1 MRYFRLL
8 LVLVAWLV
16 IPISGHALS
25 PAALAP
31 DTRCL
36 ALRPHLE
43 VLEDPSGRLSIDDVL
58 RPGVAR
64 RFAPVAGDSDLNFGY
79 SASTYWLRLRLVADA
94 GAARDWLLELA
105 YPSLD
110 FVDFHSV
117 HEGRW
122 VHLRGGDL
130 MPHGEWP
137 FAHRNLVFPVVVAPG
152 GEQTVYLQ
160 VRSGGSLTLPA
171 TLWAPQALHEND
183 QKVYGVLALY
193 FGMLLALGIYNLLL
207 YFSLRERIYLV
218 YVACVG
224 SMALAQLSMLGLG
237 NQYLWPNA
245 PGWGNVA
252 LPVGFCLTG
261 FFGAIFTR
269 QFLQTAQTAPG
280 LDRLIRILQLCFVIA
295 GLIPVI
301 YAYRPGGVAT
311 ALVGTAFSC
320 VAVVGGLLAFQR
332 RQPAARI
339 FLAAWTLLLLGVA
352 MLSLR
357 TLNWLPTNPLTSYGM
372 QIGSALEMLLFSFAL
387 ASRIHILRRDKDLAQ
402 AEALAA
408 ERLAR
413 EALEVSEKALEQRIA
428 QRTAELAESTDRSA
442 KLAALLRLMCD
453 NVPDMI
459 WAKDLE
465 GRYLFANQAMCRDLL
480 CAADT
485 AEPVGRSDLFF
496 ALRERA
502 AHPDDPHWHT
512 FGELCGDSDAV
523 TLARGRS
530 STFEECGNIRGRLLV
545 LDVRKAPFVNED
557 GEIIGTVGSGRDVT
571 ERKQLDAELALHR
584 RHLEDL
590 VVERTAA
597 LSIAKEVAES
607 ASRAKSAFLANM
619 SHELRTPM
627 NGIMG
632 MTDLA
637 LRRATDPKQVQ
648 QLQMARQASRHL
660 LTVINDILD
669 ISKIEAERLT
679 LERVDF
685 TLAEVLDSLTA
696 LIAPTA
702 AAKGLSVEVD
712 IAAALAG
719 RRLNGDP
726 VRLGQILLNLVSNAV
741 KFTHRGGVTVR
752 VLTPEGEGGSPLV
765 RFEVRDT
772 GIGIP
777 AEDQKRLFLAFEQSD
792 NSTTRKYGGTGLG
805 LTISKRLTQLMGGS
819 IGVDSVPG
827 AGSVFW
833 FAVPLAAADP
843 EPVRNAA
850 EAPDAAESHLR
861 QTCGGARVLLVEDEP
876 INREL
881 SRELLKVAG
890 LNVDLA
896 EDGARA
902 VELARLTDYD
912 LILMDLQMPKLNGFE
927 AARAIRALPGRTRTP
942 IVALT
947 ANAFEQD
954 RRACIEAGMDDHIG
968 KPVGAEPFYATLL
981 RWLPRDARRR
991 RGVPD
996 SAG

>member
-1 MRYFRLL
+1 MRYVRWL
-8 LVLVAWLV
+8 LVLVACVV
-16 IPISGHALS
+16 IPTIGHALS

-36 ALRPHLE
+36 SLRPHLE
-43 VLEDPSGRLSIDDVL
+43 VLEDPSGQLSIDEVQ
-58 RPGVAR
+58 RPEMAS

-79 SASTYWLRLRLVADA
+79 SASTYWLRLKLVADA

-117 HEGRW
+117 SGEGEP
-122 VHLRGGDL
+122 VHLRSGDL
-130 MPHGEWP
+130 TPHATWP
-137 FAHRNLVFPVVVAPG
+137 FEHRNLVFPLVVRPG
-152 GEQTVYLQ
+152 GEQTVYLR
-160 VRSGGSLTLPA
+160 VRSGGSLTVPA
-171 TLWAPQALHEND
+171 TLWAPRALHEND

-207 YFSLRERIYLV
+207 FFSLRERIYLV

-245 PGWGNVA
+245 PGWGNIA
-252 LPVGFCLTG
+252 LPVGFCMTG

-269 QFLQTAQTAPG
+269 QFLHTARTAPG
-280 LDRLIRILQLCFVIA
+280 LDRLIRFLQVCFVIA
-295 GLIPVI
+295 GLVPVI

-332 RQPAARI
+332 GQPAARI
-339 FLAAWTLLLLGVA
+339 FLAAWSLLLLGVA

-387 ASRIHILRRDKDLAQ
+387 ASRIHILRRDKELAQ

-413 EALEVSEKALEQRIA
+413 EALEASEKALEERIA
-428 QRTAELAESTDRSA
+428 QRTAELADTTERSA

-465 GRYLFANQAMCRDLL
+465 GHYLFANQAMCRDLL

-485 AEPVGRSDLFF
+485 SEPVGRNDLFF

-502 AHPDDPHWHT
+502 AHPDDRHWHT
-512 FGELCGDSDAV
+512 FGELCGDTDLV
-523 TLARGRS
+523 TLARGCP
-530 STFEECGNIRGRLLV
+530 STFEESGNIRGHLLV
-545 LDVRKAPFVNED
+545 LDVRKAPFVNEH
-557 GEIIGTVGSGRDVT
+557 GEIIGTVGSARDVT

-584 RHLEDL
+584 RHLEAL

-597 LSIAKEVAES
+597 LSIAKEAAES

-637 LRRATDPKQVQ
+637 LRRATDPKQID
-648 QLQMARQASRHL
+648 QLKKVRQASQHL
-660 LTVINDILD
+660 LAVINDILD
-669 ISKIEAERLT
+669 ISKIEADRLT
-679 LERVDF
+679 LETVDF
-685 TLAEVLDSLTA
+685 TLADVLDSLTA
-696 LIAPTA
+696 LISPTA
-702 AAKGLSVEVD
+702 AAKGLSLDLD
-712 IAAALAG
+712 IATPLAE
-719 RRLNGDP
+719 RRFKGDP
-726 VRLGQILLNLVSNAV
+726 VRLGQVLLNLASNAV

-752 VLTPEGEGGSPLV
+752 VQAPEGENHKVLV
-765 RFEVRDT
+765 RFEVLDT

-805 LTISKRLTQLMGGS
+805 LTISKRLTQLMGGR

-833 FAVPLAAADP
+833 FAVPLVMADP
-843 EPVRNAA
+843 EPLQGLAGAGRTA
-850 EAPDAAESHLR
+850 EGLLR
-861 QTCGGARVLLVEDEP
+861 ETCAGARVLLVEDEP
-876 INREL
+876 INREV
-881 SRELLKVAG
+881 SRELLLVAG
-890 LNVDLA
+890 LDVDLA
-896 EDGARA
+896 EDGAQA
-902 VELARLTDYD
+902 VELARHTDYD
-912 LILMDLQMPKLNGFE
+912 LILMDLQMPRLNGFE
-927 AARAIRALPGRTRTP
+927 AARGIRALPGRPYTP

-954 RRACIEAGMDDHIG
+954 RLACIEAGMDDHIG

-991 RGVPD
+991 RDPP
-996 SAG
+996 A